1 MTDKEIARFSAPV
14 IQAYRD
20 MEDELLRLI
29 AKQIMKDKNVSDTSA
44 WRIRQLARA
53 GEINQQA
60 LAIIDSY
67 AGGISSEIAEAILAA
82 AEGEVGTLD
91 AAMLNLLSEK
101 GKMTDEQRNM
111 LDAFQRQSRQ
121 ELNIENA
128 RIAESYAQALQED
141 CNLVNTV
148 MGYQTAS
155 AYSECVREI
164 ADELDRQAV
173 INELNQGSMSVV
185 SGTESLQE
193 ATRRTLERLAVKG
206 IPGFIDKAGR
216 EWSPEA
222 YVKMDLRST
231 MGNTARAAQDARCDR
246 YGIQLIEVSS
256 HNGARP
262 KCAPYQGRIFSRNG
276 TAGTTTDLEGNRISY
291 IPLSQTSYGEP
302 DGLFGINCGHQQYP
316 FIPGVSMRTY
326 YPYPEEQN
334 AERYQQTQQQRA
346 MERKIRADKRKC
358 MMMQETGDDEGLR
371 KAAGKLRADKGR
383 YRDFCKETGL
393 GAHLENTQVYGYDR
407 SKSMKTVW
415 AGRTKGSGNGGS
427 AADSTNAGVMNM
439 VTPNT
444 IQQNIGGIKGY
455 NGGNALT
462 GSGGSGIIKGI
473 TVDSFEPAVKG
484 GVISEEC
491 RDTILNTLKSQ
502 GVLSVYDEVRVIN
515 LPANKDGKIEPLRT
529 NAVDSPGYPRV
540 YFEINEAYFGGRSK
554 ESVDEGFRL
563 QNYCIANSLEEAV
576 IHECGHAKV
585 IRNKTYEAYVAIDEE
600 LKGDAFTKPIQS
612 REDKKS
618 LRDLAGEISEYAKK
632 DGLECISECHVK
644 LDRGE
649 EISEEL
655 QALHDKYVE

>member
-29 AKQIMKDKNVSDTSA
+29 AKQIARDKRVSDTSA

-60 LAIIDSY
+60 LAIIDQY

-91 AAMLNLLSEK
+91 TAMLNLLSEK

-111 LDAFQRQSRQ
+111 LDAFRRQSRQ

-155 AYSECVREI
+155 AYSECVRET
-164 ADELDRQAV
+164 AEELDRQAV
-173 INELNQGSMSVV
+173 INELNAGSMSVV

-206 IPGFIDKAGR
+206 IPGFVDKAGR

-231 MGNTARAAQDARCDR
+231 MANTARAAQDARCDR

-276 TAGTTTDLEGNRISY
+276 SRGVTEDLNGGRIEY
-291 IPLSQTSYGEP
+291 TPLSQTSYGEP

-316 FIPGVSMRTY
+316 FIPGVSVKTY

-334 AERYQQTQQQRA
+334 AERYQQFQQQRA

-371 KAAGKLRADKGR
+371 KAAGKLRADKDR
-383 YRDFCKETGL
+383 YRDFCKQTGL
-393 GAHLENTQVYGYDR
+393 GAHMENTQVYGYDR

-415 AGRTKGSGNGGS
+415 SERKGEVAKMS
-427 AADSTNAGVMNM
+427 ASSNDWSRAVPISHTAEEMKAMTEYARQYGVQIYNPRKFDGDLDVLRVQIDTIGKIKEEFGLRQKITISFSEMDDDDFAETVNNSITFNLKALRNRE
-439 VTPNT
+439 VT
-444 IQQNIGGIKGY
+444 IQNLR
-455 NGGNALT
+455 ADHML
-462 GSGGSGIIKGI
+462 SAHDPSGIAAHEMGHIISRKYGEKGLDI
-473 TVDSFEPAVKG
+473 AKQSYYNIYNKHLENDEM
-484 GVISEEC
+484 I
-491 RDTILNTLKSQ
+491 IYLKENVS
-502 GVLSVYDEVRVIN
+502 GYCGR
-515 LPANKDGKIEPLRT
+515 GYRYTHKI
-529 NAVDSPGYPRV
+529 V
-540 YFEINEAYFGGRSK
+540 F
-554 ESVDEGFRL
+554 
-563 QNYCIANSLEEAV
+563 
-576 IHECGHAKV
+576 
-585 IRNKTYEAYVAIDEE
+585 
-600 LKGDAFTKPIQS
+600 
-612 REDKKS
+612 
-618 LRDLAGEISEYAKK
+618 
-632 DGLECISECHVK
+632 
-644 LDRGE
+644 E
-649 EISEEL
+649 EITPEIVSMHYSGESSAFSTEFVHL
-655 QALHDKYVE
+655 LKEGTNV

>member
-1 MTDKEIARFSAPV
+1 MTDKEIARLSAPV
-14 IQAYRD
+14 VQAYRD

-29 AKQIMKDKNVSDTSA
+29 AKQIMKDKRVSDTSA

-155 AYSECVREI
+155 AYSECVRET

-206 IPGFIDKAGR
+206 IPGFVDKAGR

-231 MGNTARAAQDARCDR
+231 MGNTARAAQDARRDR

-262 KCAPYQGRIFSRNG
+262 KCAPYQGRIFSRDG
-276 TAGTTTDLEGNRISY
+276 SAGTTTDLEGRPLPYS
-291 IPLSQTSYGEP
+291 PLSQTSFGEP

-316 FIPGVSMRTY
+316 FIPGVSVRSY
-326 YPYPEEQN
+326 YPYPEEEN
-334 AERYQQTQQQRA
+334 AERYQQMQQQRA

-371 KAAGKLRADKGR
+371 KAAGKLRADKDR

-393 GAHLENTQVYGYDR
+393 GAHMENTQVYGYDR

-415 AGRTKGSGNGGS
+415 ANRTKGSGNGGS
-427 AADSTNAGVMNM
+427 AADSTAVSTMAAPAGTTANYV
-439 VTPNT
+439 P
-444 IQQNIGGIKGY
+444 Y
-455 NGGNALT
+455 SLT
-462 GSGGSGIIKGI
+462 GSDGSGIINSD
-473 TVDSFEPAVKG
+473 VS
-484 GVISEEC
+484 
-491 RDTILNTLKSQ
+491 DTGYIPSNKPREVLLKM
-502 GVLSVYDEVRVIN
+502 
-515 LPANKDGKIEPLRT
+515 IEKSNSLDKPI
-529 NAVDSPGYPRV
+529 
-540 YFEINEAYFGGRSK
+540 F
-554 ESVDEGFRL
+554 SVDTEDNDFPSRARKVVPKEGYYDVFSHGTSSFFMFFGTRI
-563 QNYCIANSLEEAV
+563 NA
-576 IHECGHAKV
+576 
-585 IRNKTYEAYVAIDEE
+585 T
-600 LKGDAFTKPIQS
+600 
-612 REDKKS
+612 
-618 LRDLAGEISEYAKK
+618 DLAKIIKSRKDYKIGTPIRLFSCNTGNRTYTADCFAQLFATAMNVNVLAPDDLVYLELNGDFYIGEPGNKEFQPFWSRYTG
-632 DGLECISECHVK
+632 D
-644 LDRGE
+644 
-649 EISEEL
+649 
-655 QALHDKYVE
+655 

>member
-29 AKQIMKDKNVSDTSA
+29 AKQIARDKSVSDTSA

-155 AYSECVREI
+155 AFSECVRET

-206 IPGFIDKAGR
+206 IPGFVDKAGR

-276 TAGTTTDLEGNRISY
+276 TSGTVTDLEGNRISY
-291 IPLSQTSYGEP
+291 IPLSQTSFGEP

-358 MMMQETGDDEGLR
+358 MMMQETGDDEGLK
-371 KAAGKLRADKGR
+371 KAAGKLRADKDR

-415 AGRTKGSGNGGS
+415 SEKKG
-427 AADSTNAGVMNM
+427 
-439 VTPNT
+439 
-444 IQQNIGGIKGY
+444 
-455 NGGNALT
+455 
-462 GSGGSGIIKGI
+462 
-473 TVDSFEPAVKG
+473 
-484 GVISEEC
+484 
-491 RDTILNTLKSQ
+491 
-502 GVLSVYDEVRVIN
+502 
-515 LPANKDGKIEPLRT
+515 NK
-529 NAVDSPGYPRV
+529 
-540 YFEINEAYFGGRSK
+540 
-554 ESVDEGFRL
+554 
-563 QNYCIANSLEEAV
+563 
-576 IHECGHAKV
+576 
-585 IRNKTYEAYVAIDEE
+585 
-600 LKGDAFTKPIQS
+600 
-612 REDKKS
+612 
-618 LRDLAGEISEYAKK
+618 
-632 DGLECISECHVK
+632 
-644 LDRGE
+644 
-649 EISEEL
+649 
-655 QALHDKYVE
+655 

>member
-29 AKQIMKDKNVSDTSA
+29 AKQIMKDKRVSDTSA

-155 AYSECVREI
+155 AYSECVRET

-173 INELNQGSMSVV
+173 INELNAGSMSVV

-276 TAGTTTDLEGNRISY
+276 TAGTTTDLNDNPIRY

-358 MMMQETGDDEGLR
+358 MMMQETGDDEGLK
-371 KAAGKLRADKGR
+371 KAAGKLRADKDR

-393 GAHLENTQVYGYDR
+393 GAHMENTQVYGYDR

-427 AADSTNAGVMNM
+427 AANSTNAGVMNM

-444 IQQNIGGIKGY
+444 VQQNIGGIKRNPVLTGGG
-455 NGGNALT
+455 NGGIINRAKDIFQNVGTATGYVSPERLIEELNKSEIGRQALEYLSNSNVRAFLDYT
-462 GSGGSGIIKGI
+462 PQFHNYRGQQQGDIIQIFMSNIGNNPLLAAQ
-473 TVDSFEPAVKG
+473 TVAHEVCHHKYDIGKCQWAEAVCMCHEKMVKENRTTLTFAEIRKIVKLARDNYPELNWKKG
-484 GVISEEC
+484 GY
-491 RDTILNTLKSQ
+491 RN
-502 GVLSVYDEVRVIN
+502 
-515 LPANKDGKIEPLRT
+515 
-529 NAVDSPGYPRV
+529 
-540 YFEINEAYFGGRSK
+540 GRK
-554 ESVDEGFRL
+554 F
-563 QNYCIANSLEEAV
+563 
-576 IHECGHAKV
+576 
-585 IRNKTYEAYVAIDEE
+585 
-600 LKGDAFTKPIQS
+600 
-612 REDKKS
+612 
-618 LRDLAGEISEYAKK
+618 
-632 DGLECISECHVK
+632 
-644 LDRGE
+644 
-649 EISEEL
+649 
-655 QALHDKYVE
+655 

>member
-14 IQAYRD
+14 IQAYMD

-29 AKQIMKDKNVSDTSA
+29 AKQIVRDKNVSDTSA

-155 AYSECVREI
+155 AYSECVRET

-206 IPGFIDKAGR
+206 IPGFVDKAGR

-276 TAGTTTDLEGNRISY
+276 TSGTVTDLEGNRISY

-358 MMMQETGDDEGLR
+358 MMMQETGDEEGLK
-371 KAAGKLRADKGR
+371 KAAGKLRADKDR

-393 GAHLENTQVYGYDR
+393 GAHNENTQVYGYDR

-415 AGRTKGSGNGGS
+415 SERKATAQGLTRGENG
-427 AADSTNAGVMNM
+427 
-439 VTPNT
+439 
-444 IQQNIGGIKGY
+444 
-455 NGGNALT
+455 
-462 GSGGSGIIKGI
+462 GIIKKIELPPETDEIRSMSKETRSLISKAFDDLKRDYDIRIDLIETIPLGDEYQK
-473 TVDSFEPAVKG
+473 VPFLFFPKKGKDGELVKR
-484 GVISEEC
+484 I
-491 RDTILNTLKSQ
+491 
-502 GVLSVYDEVRVIN
+502 VIN
-515 LPANKDGKIEPLRT
+515 
-529 NAVDSPGYPRV
+529 
-540 YFEINEAYFGGRSK
+540 
-554 ESVDEGFRL
+554 
-563 QNYCIANSLEEAV
+563 
-576 IHECGHAKV
+576 
-585 IRNKTYEAYVAIDEE
+585 
-600 LKGDAFTKPIQS
+600 S
-612 REDKKS
+612 RYDFMGS
-618 LRDLAGEISEYAKK
+618 QA
-632 DGLECISECHVK
+632 
-644 LDRGE
+644 
-649 EISEEL
+649 EL
-655 QALHDKYVE
+655 QARIMRNYNSGALASDSIEGLISHELAHIMTFQDTFTFSGYLLANKQVSEETVYGISRYADASMDGAECIAEAFAAKRCGHPVSEDAQKLLNKYIERWRK

>member
-1 MTDKEIARFSAPV
+1 MSFSSKV
-14 IQAYRD
+14 K
-20 MEDELLRLI
+20 DELLRLI
-29 AKQIMKDKNVSDTSA
+29 AQQIMKDKRVSDTSA

-53 GEINQQA
+53 GEINRAA
-60 LAIIDSY
+60 LAIIDQY

-155 AYSECVREI
+155 AYSECVRET
-164 ADELDRQAV
+164 AEALDRQSV
-173 INELNQGSMSVV
+173 INELNQGAMSVV

-193 ATRRTLERLAVKG
+193 ATRRTLERLAEKG
-206 IPGFIDKAGR
+206 IPGFVDKAGR

-256 HNGARP
+256 HMGARP

-276 TAGTTTDLEGNRISY
+276 TAGTTTDLNDNPIPY

-316 FIPGVSMRTY
+316 FIPGVSVKTY

-334 AERYQQTQQQRA
+334 AERYQQFQQQRA
-346 MERKIRADKRKC
+346 MERKIRSDKRKC
-358 MMMQETGDDEGLR
+358 MMMQETGDEEGLR
-371 KAAGKLRADKGR
+371 KAAGKLRADKDR
-383 YRDFCKETGL
+383 YADFCKETGL
-393 GAHLENTQVYGYDR
+393 GAHNENTQVYGYDR

-415 AGRTKGSGNGGS
+415 SEKKGLTGGAS
-427 AADSTNAGVMNM
+427 
-439 VTPNT
+439 
-444 IQQNIGGIKGY
+444 GGIIQEREVEYGVQYGEKAIHADMDY
-455 NGGNALT
+455 IL
-462 GSGGSGIIKGI
+462 SDEYKSKFSSI
-473 TVDSFEPAVKG
+473 TDIPAVNDALYSCSVDAITRRSGTLYENIYFINADTGEVLAKQLGSEVEQGVTYNDEIKDLLRKAKENHIPLISVHNHPEGLPPSIDDFNKSYENGTVFGLAVGHNGQVYKYDNPHHTIKSADDIHNIIDMRCRG
-484 GVISEEC
+484 GTDPDRAYVEEYSQIGLKYL
-491 RDTILNTLKSQ
+491 ILN
-502 GVLSVYDEVRVIN
+502 
-515 LPANKDGKIEPLRT
+515 
-529 NAVDSPGYPRV
+529 
-540 YFEINEAYFGGRSK
+540 
-554 ESVDEGFRL
+554 
-563 QNYCIANSLEEAV
+563 
-576 IHECGHAKV
+576 
-585 IRNKTYEAYVAIDEE
+585 
-600 LKGDAFTKPIQS
+600 
-612 REDKKS
+612 
-618 LRDLAGEISEYAKK
+618 
-632 DGLECISECHVK
+632 
-644 LDRGE
+644 
-649 EISEEL
+649 
-655 QALHDKYVE
+655 